1 MHDNSPPAR
10 RGLPKPPWLKIE
22 HTKNQDWND
31 LHEQIRLRGLH
42 TVCQEAACPNIK
54 ECWSAR
60 TATIMI
66 LGDVCTRGCRFCHV
80 KTGNPGGFVDAR
92 EIRNA
97 SELVGLMRLRYV
109 VITSVDRD
117 DLEDHGAGHFA
128 RVIEA
133 IHRDH
138 PEVHVEALVPDFG
151 AEPVR
156 MDVLA
161 AARPYVV
168 AQNMETVRR
177 LTYPV
182 RDVRASYEKT
192 LACLDYYKRRHG
204 LRTKTS
210 LMVGLGE
217 TWDEILE
224 TLRDLRAVGTDIV
237 TFGQY
242 LQPTARHLPVVR
254 YYTPEE
260 FRALKRAA
268 YEVGFA
274 FVASGPLVRSS
285 YKAADYLD
293 FVEGRHEP
301 QESEVH
307 PQR

>member
-1 MHDNSPPAR
+1 MNEIHHT
-10 RGLPKPPWLKIE
+10 GKPKPEWLKIA

-31 LHEQIRLRGLH
+31 LHAQLKKRGLH
-42 TVCQEAACPNIK
+42 TVCEEAACPNIR

-66 LGDVCTRGCRFCHV
+66 LGEVCTRGCRFCHV
-80 KTGNPGGFVDAR
+80 KTGNPAGLLDLR
-92 EIRNA
+92 EIANA
-97 SELVGLMRLRYV
+97 SQLVGLMNLRYV

-128 RVIEA
+128 QVIER
-133 IHRDH
+133 IHQDH
-138 PEVHVEALVPDFG
+138 PEVYVEALVPDFG
-151 AEPVR
+151 AVEWR

-161 AARPYVV
+161 QAKPYVV

-182 RDVRASYEKT
+182 RDIRASYEKT
-192 LACLDYYKRRHG
+192 LRCLEYYKSQHQF
-204 LRTKTS
+204 RTKTS

-217 TWDEILE
+217 TLEEIAE
-224 TLRDLRAVGTDIV
+224 TLTDLRSVGTDIV

-242 LQPTARHLPVVR
+242 LQPTSRHLPVQR

-260 FRALKRAA
+260 FRELKKLA
-268 YEVGFA
+268 YEKGFS

-285 YKAADYLD
+285 YKASDYLD
-293 FVEGRHEP
+293 FVEN
-301 QESEVH
+301 
-307 PQR
+307 